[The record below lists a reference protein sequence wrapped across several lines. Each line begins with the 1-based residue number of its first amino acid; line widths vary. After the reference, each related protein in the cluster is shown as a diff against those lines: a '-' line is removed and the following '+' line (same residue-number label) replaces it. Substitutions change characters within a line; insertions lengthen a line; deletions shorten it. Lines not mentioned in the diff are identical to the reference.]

1 MKTDIIRSTNY
12 ASDSSSLTKSGGPVY
27 LVDVITALVGR
38 ELRLRYKGSLLG
50 LLWAILSPLGTVF
63 ILHFL
68 FTRILPLNIPNYAA
82 FIYSGL
88 LPWTWF
94 QAAVQTSAATLMDNR
109 DLVRKPFFPR
119 PLLPAVVTAT
129 NLILYLLALPVLL
142 VILVIEGLPLTL
154 ALALLPLVWLA
165 QALFTLACA
174 TLVAALG
181 ALIRDVQHL
190 LGVGMLLWFYL
201 TPIFY
206 DLDRVTP
213 AQARWLLLNPMA
225 TLVRAHRAIVLYGQ
239 TPDWGALGLTALV
252 GAALFGASLAVFGAL
267 EDLFVEEV

>member
-1 MKTDIIRSTNY
+1 VSKTHSFGY
-12 ASDSSSLTKSGGPVY
+12 FW
-27 LVDVITALVGR
+27 DVMTTLVGR

-68 FTRILPLNIPNYAA
+68 FTRILPLNIPHYAA

-119 PLLPAVVTAT
+119 PLLPAVVTVT
-129 NLILYLLALPVLL
+129 NFVLYLLALPVLL
-142 VILVIEGLPLTL
+142 AILVIEGLPLSP
-154 ALALLPLVWLA
+154 ALAVLPLVWLA
-165 QALFTLACA
+165 QACFTLACA
-174 TLVAALG
+174 ILVAALG

-213 AQARWLLLNPMA
+213 AQARWLLLNPM
-225 TLVRAHRAIVLYGQ
+225 TVLVHAHRTLTLYGRM
-239 TPDWGALGLTALV
+239 PDWGALAITALV
-252 GAALFGASLAVFGAL
+252 GVALLAASLAVFRAL